1 MTRYILFFLTV
12 FFAQSSFAYTWTF
25 ANWTGSS
32 PSALCTAH
40 AASTTNPN
48 PTFLKYSTASAVR
61 FSSTNW
67 RCNVSFVRIDGTGGQ
82 QTTEHHITRS
92 GTSCPAGKGFND
104 TNGTC
109 DCPIGQIDQGGQCV
123 EDNPCALKVGQSIL
137 FTKSGSSGDG
147 YGSITGGFV
156 TSSQSACFGGCAV
169 STADQK
175 CTGRVSGLYTCR
187 GTAYYTGQTCATS
200 GISTPIQENTSQ
212 QPLPTPLTINDE
224 KPCVYSQDGTKQVC
238 QSSKT
243 NEKEGQFCGT
253 VNGVKKCVDS
263 KPTKNG
269 ITIDTTV
276 DIVTNSDGSKSITK
290 TDTATKTVCTGANQC
305 TSTSTTTTTNTNTNA
320 NGDTTGV
327 TGSCTGDACP
337 DENTNPDGDGD
348 GFGDCTG
355 DDCGGGEGGSLN
367 IGELPEFGDGTP
379 TYGETMSAFV
389 DKVQTIGFIAAAR
402 NISIPNGG
410 GSCSVQPIN
419 IFGSSVSVD
428 SFCETV
434 PLILQP
440 LSYLFLALWG
450 WIAIRIIL
458 SA

>member
-1 MTRYILFFLTV
+1 MKRIFVTLDILFFSI
-12 FFAQSSFAYTWTF
+12 QSHAYTWTSDMF
-25 ANWTGSS
+25 QLTDATPTG
-32 PSALCTAH
+32 LCNKMN
-40 AASTTNPN
+40 SGNPGM
-48 PTFLKYSTASAVR
+48 TV
-61 FSSTNW
+61 
-67 RCNVSFVRIDGTGGQ
+67 VIDGTTSGYCLLNGKSF
-82 QTTEHHITRS
+82 TGNSIRRL
-92 GTSCPAGKGFND
+92 GTSCPITGQSYNSSTGTCSCPSGSTVQNGACVESNPCTSK
-104 TNGTC
+104 NGTSL
-109 DCPIGQIDQGGQCV
+109 
-123 EDNPCALKVGQSIL
+123 A

-147 YGSITGGFV
+147 YGTISGGFV
-156 TSSQSACFGGCAV
+156 AAAQSACSGGCAM
-169 STADQK
+169 STVDQK

-187 GTAYYTGQTCATS
+187 GTGYFTGQKCSTS
-200 GISTPIQENTSQ
+200 GVGSDIQENTSQ
-212 QPLPTPLTINDE
+212 QPLPTPQTINDE
-224 KPCVYSQDGTKQVC
+224 KPCVYSQDGSKQVC

-243 NEKEGQFCGT
+243 NEKEGQYCGT

-276 DIVTNSDGSKSITK
+276 ETVTKPDGSKVITK
-290 TDTATKTVCTGANQC
+290 TDVATKTTCTGAGQC
-305 TSTSTTTTTNTNTNA
+305 TSTSTTTTTTTNTNA

-402 NISIPNGG
+402 NISIPSGG

>member
-1 MTRYILFFLTV
+1 MNIFNRLFLLLIA
-12 FFAQSSFAYTWTF
+12 FFFSLSANSSSITYYTLSPPWD
-25 ANWTGSS
+25 ANARSS
-32 PSALCTAH
+32 TELDACKTY
-40 AASTTNPN
+40 NPN
-48 PTFLKYSTASAVR
+48 PNATYRITSGNFCQRTIWGSESFIGYAVANNVNCPFGNTGLNCNAS
-61 FSSTNW
+61 
-67 RCNVSFVRIDGTGGQ
+67 
-82 QTTEHHITRS
+82 
-92 GTSCPAGKGFND
+92 
-104 TNGTC
+104 C
-109 DCPIGQIDQGGQCV
+109 DLPKTMVNGQCV
-123 EDNPCALKVGQSIL
+123 TPAPDPCATKAGSSLP

-147 YGSITGGFV
+147 YGTISGGFV
-156 TSSQSACFGGCAV
+156 AAAQSACSGGCAM
-169 STADQK
+169 STVDQK

-187 GTAYYTGQTCATS
+187 GTGYFTGQKCSTTGAGS
-200 GISTPIQENTSQ
+200 GIQENTSQ
-212 QPLPTPLTINDE
+212 QPLPTPQTIDDE
-224 KPCVYSQDGTKQVC
+224 KPCVYSQSGSKQVC
-238 QSSKT
+238 QSSKSK
-243 NEKEGQFCGT
+243 EKEGQYCGT

-276 DIVTNSDGSKSITK
+276 DTVTNPDGSKVTTK

-305 TSTSTTTTTNTNTNA
+305 TTTSTTTTTTTNTNA
-320 NGDTTGV
+320 NGDTTSV
-327 TGSCTGDACP
+327 TGSCTGESCP